1 MEPSSPKLVA
11 DNPFEIPELYNVI
24 LQNTGGGD
32 LAALMSTSRQ
42 MMSGADKLISEYN
55 RPLVKKLLKSEENT
69 EKGNKHIT
77 NNDKVQY
84 VDYLLWYWTLLDHRF
99 LPLSVIWFEWAQAKS
114 LLPITT
120 FNHASYKSSTLT
132 MLTTLAKEFYKALRR
147 SPLTAAEM
155 QTPSG
160 LLSSSSRQLT
170 TRDYEQIGLEGAVAF
185 WRLPPDYHVDFRSEA
200 SIILLHLKPEV
211 TELDV
216 TRPEMSFGFD
226 ALVRS
231 RLAYIGC
238 LIYWIHQKAP
248 ESTYIQY
255 SVMSHSRLLDYI
267 GGKAKDDE
275 EKKNIQI
282 ICHRYAEGVVQM
294 NKQATAAILSWRF
307 GESAAQ
313 KLQDPPYGDLNI
325 PYAVVPLQLRLG
337 RITSDFLEARTIVL
351 SGFFYAQSFASFFL
365 LTRATFF
372 ETIDLR
378 LADY

>member
-24 LQNTGGGD
+24 LQNTGSGD

-42 MMSGADKLISEYN
+42 MMTSADKLVSDYN
-55 RPLVKKLLKSEENT
+55 RPLVGKILKSEEKT
-69 EKGNKHIT
+69 QKGNKHIT

-99 LPLSVIWFEWAQAKS
+99 LPLSVIWFEWAQATS
-114 LLPITT
+114 FLPITT

-132 MLTTLAKEFYKALRR
+132 MLATLAKEFYKALRR

-170 TRDYEQIGLEGAVAF
+170 TKDYEQIGLEGAVAF
-185 WRLPPDYHVDFRSEA
+185 WRLPPDYHVDFQSEA

-231 RLAYIGC
+231 RLAYMGC

-267 GGKAKDDE
+267 GRKAKDDE
-275 EKKNIQI
+275 ENRTFQT
-282 ICHRYAEGVVQM
+282 ICDHYAEGVIKM
-294 NKQATAAILSWRF
+294 NKQATTAILSWRF
-307 GESAAQ
+307 DESAAR
-313 KLQDPPYGDLNI
+313 KLQDSPYGDLNLLHDM
-325 PYAVVPLQLRLG
+325 VPLQLSLDRL
-337 RITSDFLEARTIVL
+337 TWDFLEARNMTM
-351 SGFFYAQSFASFFL
+351 SGFPSFFCAHL
-365 LTRATFF
+365 CRIFF
-372 ETIDLR
+372 SVLFFAIDLR
-378 LADY
+378 LADS